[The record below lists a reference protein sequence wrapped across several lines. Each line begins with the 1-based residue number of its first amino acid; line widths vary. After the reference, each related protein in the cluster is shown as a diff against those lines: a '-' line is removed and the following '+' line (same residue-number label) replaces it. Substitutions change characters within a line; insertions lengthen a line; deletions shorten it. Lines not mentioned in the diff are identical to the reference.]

1 MGSSPTHYTNGRI
14 AESGQVCGCKPHYA
28 SSNLAATSKM
38 KKKEI
43 EEFATTLVEAIHNIE
58 DHVEI
63 LIGKDGS
70 GTLYSLQDIKEEFKR
85 MVENDDLREFEKKH
99 KMFIDQDWEYY
110 WQY

>member
-1 MGSSPTHYTNGRI
+1 MPKEKI
-14 AESGQVCGCKPHYA
+14 
-28 SSNLAATSKM
+28 
-38 KKKEI
+38 KKKDLKEYI
-43 EEFATTLVEAIHNIE
+43 TSVAKALNSLE

-70 GTLYSLQDIKEEFKR
+70 GTLYSLQQIKKEFEN
-85 MVENDDLREFEKKH
+85 MVTNDELREFEKKH